1 MTLITVCSW
10 RAAAADGSPA
20 AASGEEVS
28 ALPAPHWS
36 RLPVWGVEAEAR
48 GHQLP
53 LPLGI
58 GVNYYREQQPFNIQD
73 LQVSRGGDPV
83 SVKNFATIDRVD
95 TTQQSVIA
103 RADVWLFPFLNIYGI
118 GGFTSGEMSGKV
130 GLPAIPSLG
139 IPAQDLPLNIGYD
152 GPTYGGGVT
161 LAGGFKISDRGALTL
176 FAVAD
181 ANYTITDL
189 DFTDE
194 RLFTNTKAEALVF
207 SARVGL
213 RRRIS
218 ERLHVAVW
226 GGAMYQHVSEF
237 LVGGAADES
246 FAFLVVQSPVDPWNS
261 LVGARLEIGR
271 HFDLMVEAGLGT
283 RSSIMGGFA
292 FRF

>member
-1 MTLITVCSW
+1 
-10 RAAAADGSPA
+10 
-20 AASGEEVS
+20 
-28 ALPAPHWS
+28 
-36 RLPVWGVEAEAR
+36 
-48 GHQLP
+48 
-53 LPLGI
+53 
-58 GVNYYREQQPFNIQD
+58 
-73 LQVSRGGDPV
+73 
-83 SVKNFATIDRVD
+83 VD
-95 TTQQSVIA
+95 TTQRSVIA
-103 RADVWLFPFLNIYGI
+103 RADVWIFPFLNIYGI

-194 RLFTNTKAEALVF
+194 RLFTNTKAEAVVF

-218 ERLHVAVW
+218 ERLHVALW
-226 GGAMYQHVSEF
+226 GGAMYQHVSDF
-237 LVGGAADES
+237 LVGAAANGS